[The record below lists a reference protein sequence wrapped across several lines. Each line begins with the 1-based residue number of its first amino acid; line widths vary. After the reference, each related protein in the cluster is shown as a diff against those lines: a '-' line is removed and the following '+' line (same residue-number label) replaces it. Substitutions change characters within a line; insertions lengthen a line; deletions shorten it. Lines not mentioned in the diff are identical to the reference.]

1 MTIGSLFSGIGGLD
15 LGLEWAGLGPVLW
28 QVEADPYCRQVLA
41 RHWPDAQRYDDV
53 RTVDGTALAPVD
65 VLCGGFP
72 CQDIS
77 AANPRGRGLDG
88 ERSGLW
94 FEYLRLIDEIRPR
107 AVVIENVSR
116 LVRRGLDTVVSGLD
130 GLGYAV
136 EGTRLRA
143 GDVGAPHRR
152 ERLFVVA
159 YRAGVGRPVGR
170 DVEGSNSDEGAGQ
183 SVVGGPRVAYAHGE
197 GQPQQGR
204 PLALVGGRAGDG
216 GRSGPPQP
224 GVGGDP
230 DGATDRLDC
239 TRWPA
244 GRGPEQYP
252 WEPARTVAPRSVPH
266 RGARVRA
273 LGNCVVPQ
281 VAYVVG
287 MRVRQLLEEA
297 P

>member
-1 MTIGSLFSGIGGLD
+1 MTIGSLFSGIGGLE

-53 RTVDGTALAPVD
+53 RTVDGATLAPVD

-107 AVVIENVSR
+107 VVVIENVSR
-116 LVRRGLDTVVSGLD
+116 LVRRGLDTLVSGLD

-152 ERLFVVA
+152 ERLFL
-159 YRAGVGRPVGR
+159 
-170 DVEGSNSDEGAGQ
+170 
-183 SVVGGPRVAYAHGE
+183 VAYADGE
-197 GQPQQGR
+197 RQPQQGR
-204 PLALVGGRAGDG
+204 ALACVGGRPGDG
-216 GRSGPPQP
+216 GARVGDADGPGWHPGRGLGGPPRPAPVRAGRRPAEP

-230 DGATDRLDC
+230 DGATDRLDGA
-239 TRWPA
+239 RWPA

-252 WEPARTVAPRSVPH
+252 WEPARTVAPRTVPD

-273 LGNCVVPQ
+273 LGNAVVPQ

-297 P
+297 A